1 MAMIVLTYSDG
12 KWGYD
17 PIDNANNS
25 VAQLAL
31 AGQNTRT
38 TTRLTTDF
46 ILEQKLDFLLKGLS
60 AKASISWDN
69 VFYEQNRGVNAGG
82 TALYK
87 YINPDTGIP
96 SYNPAVGSQ
105 DFDPREQV
113 AWTVEGGSV
122 DNGATERHL
131 YYSAQLD
138 YNNTFGK
145 HTVGA
150 MGLFTLLLRIQ
161 RRVQRFREVQ
171 PRKPFRLLQF
181 GRHRMDDQR
190 GKVYEET

>member
-1 MAMIVLTYSDG
+1 LFKEYDNGRGYTTTYGYDRINMRSNLDFQLTKTTLLKANIAGSHGVKKGPRTDYEYNIWGSAYTTPPNVFIPRYSDG

-87 YINPDTGIP
+87 
-96 SYNPAVGSQ
+96 
-105 DFDPREQV
+105 
-113 AWTVEGGSV
+113 
-122 DNGATERHL
+122 
-131 YYSAQLD
+131 
-138 YNNTFGK
+138 
-145 HTVGA
+145 
-150 MGLFTLLLRIQ
+150 
-161 RRVQRFREVQ
+161 
-171 PRKPFRLLQF
+171 
-181 GRHRMDDQR
+181 
-190 GKVYEET
+190 